1 MLAPSS
7 WWFPLCVFISTSEA
21 DTCVFTHRQQW
32 TQGKCWF
39 VCRQSSDEPH
49 KEKVLRENQ
58 IVMKITTRP
67 ASLWKTFFNIYTG
80 VCGDLLWNSL
90 FISQYCSTLISLLSA
105 FNLFVKHSFGSTPD
119 RRNPWINIGNAQR
132 DGVVVFFSIHQG
144 LLGFK
149 LQIFDYKAAGPRHLH
164 RWRCYIPILSNI
176 AIILF
181 SSSIHHYWVSVWAS
195 PIYTFKLMLTHTV
208 QNHVQICAP

>member
-80 VCGDLLWNSL
+80 VCGDLLWNSV

-132 DGVVVFFSIHQG
+132 DGVVVFFQYTKACWDSNCRYLITRPLGPGISIGEDVTYQYY
-144 LLGFK
+144 LTS
-149 LQIFDYKAAGPRHLH
+149 
-164 RWRCYIPILSNI
+164 LSFFSPPAYTI
-176 AIILF
+176 TEYLF
-181 SSSIHHYWVSVWAS
+181 EHPQFTPLS
-195 PIYTFKLMLTHTV
+195 L
-208 QNHVQICAP
+208 C